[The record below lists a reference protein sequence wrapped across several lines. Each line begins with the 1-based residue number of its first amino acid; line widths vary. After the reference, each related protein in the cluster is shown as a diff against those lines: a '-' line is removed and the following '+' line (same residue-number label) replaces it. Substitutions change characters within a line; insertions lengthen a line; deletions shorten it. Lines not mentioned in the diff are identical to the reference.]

1 MRTSSRPIL
10 TTQSNDRVAESSLRS
25 SRRSGVAHRISVN
38 TLLPLSTALL
48 FALTCAAP
56 GTADVTLQEASETPE
71 QGDLDVLRVEL
82 ATARAEVSA
91 LRESATE
98 KMQDYE
104 EESSRLEELTG
115 EREAADSRAEAA
127 GRRHEDS
134 RLGAARQAASAYK
147 GGDLS
152 LMQAWTGPEGPA
164 EALERGAYLT
174 LFGEHRS
181 ADLARAKA
189 SQVAT
194 DALADAAESAEQQQA
209 AATEAADSA
218 REAALEAIAAQE
230 ERAEELLSRQ
240 TRLEEAL
247 AESRDPEREEA
258 RREETLVDA
267 RAAVTQQAG
276 TDQAGA
282 VPAAE
287 VTQEESEG
295 ADGEPGAAAEPDA
308 GTDSG
313 TESGCVGGSVG
324 EFENGRIPDTV
335 LCPLPQPGEQLR
347 ADAAAAFIELDGD
360 FRSEF
365 GRPMCVTDS
374 YRPYHEQVRLFQEML
389 PGMAARPGT
398 SAHGLGVAVD
408 LCGGVNQLGTAE
420 HRWMLDNA
428 PDHGWDN
435 PDWARGGFEPWHW
448 EFTP

>member
-1 MRTSSRPIL
+1 MCTTSRPIS
-10 TTQSNDRVAESSLRS
+10 TTQSDHKVAEGSLRS
-25 SRRSGVAHRISVN
+25 SRRGGVAHRISVN

-56 GTADVTLQEASETPE
+56 GTADVTARGVSEAPE
-71 QGDLDVLRVEL
+71 RSDLDALRVEL
-82 ATARAEVSA
+82 STARAEVSA
-91 LRESATE
+91 LRESAAE
-98 KMQDYE
+98 KMREYE

-115 EREAADSRAEAA
+115 AREAADSRAQAA
-127 GRRHEDS
+127 DRRHEDS

-164 EALERGAYLT
+164 DALERGAYLT

-194 DALADAAESAEQQQA
+194 DALADAAESAEQRQSEA
-209 AATEAADSA
+209 AEAADSA
-218 REAALEAIAAQE
+218 REAALEAISAE
-230 ERAEELLSRQ
+230 EQRAEELLSRQ
-240 TRLEEAL
+240 TLLEEAL
-247 AESRDPEREEA
+247 AESRDLEREEE

-276 TDQAGA
+276 ADQAGP
-282 VPAAE
+282 VPAPE
-287 VTQEESEG
+287 VTGEPDGG
-295 ADGEPGAAAEPDA
+295 ATGEPGPAREPDT
-308 GTDSG
+308 GS
-313 TESGCVGGSVG
+313 SCVGGSTG
-324 EFENGRIPDTV
+324 GFENGRIPDTV

-365 GRPMCVTDS
+365 DRPMCVTDS
-374 YRPYHEQVRLFQEML
+374 YRPYYEQVRLFQEML

-408 LCGGVNQLGTAE
+408 LCGGVNELGTAE
-420 HRWMLDNA
+420 HRWMLDNG
-428 PDHGWDN
+428 PEHGWDN
-435 PDWARGGFEPWHW
+435 PEWARGGFEPWHW

>member
-1 MRTSSRPIL
+1 M
-10 TTQSNDRVAESSLRS
+10 
-25 SRRSGVAHRISVN
+25 
-38 TLLPLSTALL
+38 STALL

-56 GTADVTLQEASETPE
+56 GTAVVTPQEVSEAPE

-82 ATARAEVSA
+82 AAARAEVSA
-91 LRESATE
+91 LREDAAE
-98 KMQDYE
+98 RIRDYE
-104 EESSRLEELTG
+104 EESARLEELTG

-127 GRRHEDS
+127 GRRHEES
-134 RLGAARQAASAYK
+134 RLGAARQAANAYK

-152 LMQAWTGPEGPA
+152 LMQAWVGPEGPA
-164 EALERGAYLT
+164 GALERGAYLT

-194 DALADAAESAEQQQA
+194 DALAEAAESAEQEQA
-209 AATEAADSA
+209 EAAEAADTA
-218 REAALEAIAAQE
+218 REAALEAIAVQE
-230 ERAEELLSRQ
+230 ERAEELLGRQ
-240 TRLEEAL
+240 TLLEEAL
-247 AESRDPEREEA
+247 AESRDPEREEE

-276 TDQAGA
+276 TAQAGA

-287 VTQEESEG
+287 VTLSGGEA
-295 ADGEPGAAAEPDA
+295 ADGEPDA
-308 GTDSG
+308 DTESGCTDSG
-313 TESGCVGGSVG
+313 TGG
-324 EFENGRIPDTV
+324 FENGRIPDTV

-347 ADAAAAFIELDGD
+347 ADAAAAFIELDGA

-365 GRPMCVTDS
+365 NRPMCVADS

-398 SAHGLGVAVD
+398 SAHGLGIAVD
-408 LCGGVNQLGTAE
+408 LCGGVNELGTAE
-420 HRWMLDNA
+420 HRWMLDNG

-448 EFTP
+448 EFAP